1 MDQHANPTGF
11 PNVCLTTSRAIESL
25 FRRAVRR
32 NSQTAVRSPLG
43 VMSTAEVCAD
53 SELIFRWNFIMLY
66 RKDHAACAVMAA
78 PTHMEEEPRRL
89 LHNLEERVKELTALH
104 RAVRLMQDS
113 TRPVADV
120 LNDIVALLPPAWQ
133 YPEIAAARIVI
144 DGTAYATADFSDTPW
159 KQSAT
164 LATSGGPRGVIEVV
178 YLAERPPE
186 GEGPFLPEERNLIN
200 SLADSVASYLD
211 RKRAEAAL
219 RGAHERLQALFQQ
232 LMHVQEQ
239 ERRQLARDLHDEI
252 GQALTAVKMNL
263 QTLQRGGGAAASAS
277 PLEDSLAIIDGI
289 MQHVRDLSLDLR
301 PSLLD
306 DLGLVS
312 AVRWY
317 VSRQAERARWTAD
330 VAAEESLSR
339 LPPDLAIACYR
350 VVQEAV
356 TNAMRHARATHIS
369 VSLRRQDTDLE
380 IRIRD
385 NGVGFDV
392 AGVHTRVAQGQSL
405 GLLGME
411 ERVRLLEGR
420 LVIDSQP
427 GGGTEVRVRIPL
439 PSDAW
444 TGGNL
449 GGMR

>member
-1 MDQHANPTGF
+1 
-11 PNVCLTTSRAIESL
+11 
-25 FRRAVRR
+25 
-32 NSQTAVRSPLG
+32 
-43 VMSTAEVCAD
+43 
-53 SELIFRWNFIMLY
+53 
-66 RKDHAACAVMAA
+66 
-78 PTHMEEEPRRL
+78 MEEDSRRL
-89 LHNLEERVKELTALH
+89 LHTLEERVKELTALH

-113 TRPVADV
+113 TRPPADV

-133 YPEIAAARIVI
+133 YPEVAAARILL
-144 DGTAYATADFSDTPW
+144 DGAAFATPNFSESRW
-159 KQSAT
+159 KQSAA
-164 LATSGGPRGVIEVV
+164 LPTSGEPRGVIEVV
-178 YLAERPPE
+178 YLEARPPE

-211 RKRAEAAL
+211 RKQAEEAL
-219 RGAHERLQALFQQ
+219 QGAHERLQTLYQQ

-239 ERRQLARDLHDEI
+239 ERSHLARDLHDEI

-263 QTLQRGGGAAASAS
+263 QTLQRGAGPGASAA
-277 PLEDSLAIIDGI
+277 PLEDSLTIIDGI

-317 VSRQAERARWTAD
+317 VSRQAERAGWTAD

-350 VVQEAV
+350 LVQEAV
-356 TNAMRHARATHIS
+356 TNAMRHAKASRIS
-369 VSLRRQDTDLE
+369 VSLQRQGDDLD

-385 NGVGFDV
+385 NGVGFDATQV
-392 AGVHTRVAQGQSL
+392 QTRVAQRQSL

-411 ERVRLLEGR
+411 ERVRLLDGR
-420 LVIDSQP
+420 LVIDSHP
-427 GGGTEVRVRIPL
+427 GKGTEVRVRIPL
-439 PSDAW
+439 PRPSGSIDPA
-444 TGGNL
+444 GIGSV
-449 GGMR
+449 R